1 MLKSSENE
9 IDDILKKKIYY
20 IKKHI
25 KLTKLIR
32 DESFMN
38 MAIENLQH
46 LLIEEKINEANLMKM
61 EAINHI
67 DSVDNGI
74 NKDCYN
80 LKKLII

>member
-9 IDDILKKKIYY
+9 IDGIL
-20 IKKHI
+20 

-32 DESFMN
+32 GESFMN
-38 MAIENLQH
+38 MAIEDIQH

-67 DSVDNGI
+67 DFVDNGI

-80 LKKLII
+80 LKLII

>member
-9 IDDILKKKIYY
+9 IDGIL
-20 IKKHI
+20 

-32 DESFMN
+32 GESFMN
-38 MAIENLQH
+38 MAIEDIQH
-46 LLIEEKINEANLMKM
+46 LLIEEKINQANLMKM

-80 LKKLII
+80 LKLII

>member
-9 IDDILKKKIYY
+9 IDGIL
-20 IKKHI
+20 

-32 DESFMN
+32 GESFMN
-38 MAIENLQH
+38 MAIEDIQH

-61 EAINHI
+61 EAINYI

-80 LKKLII
+80 LKLII

>member
-9 IDDILKKKIYY
+9 IDGIL
-20 IKKHI
+20 

-32 DESFMN
+32 GESFMN
-38 MAIENLQH
+38 MAIEDIQH

-80 LKKLII
+80 LKLII

>member
-9 IDDILKKKIYY
+9 IDGIL
-20 IKKHI
+20 

-32 DESFMN
+32 GESFIN
-38 MAIENLQH
+38 MAIEDIQH

-80 LKKLII
+80 LKLII